1 MKERNTNKTTEE
13 KLRKPISQE
22 QFKPLKKGADLLTK
36 ALEEKIAS
44 CTPEE
49 EAQALL
55 MEKIHLQF
63 LEELSYFHRR
73 REIRLEEDAADKLQE
88 LLSKNPTRSGKLW
101 LVFRY
106 YKRLALWMGNHPK
119 QATYYINTYCDMI
132 AQSARHSISL
142 YEKKVLPLAVLD
154 LINSDFFHVPTY
166 LVEGLDGVYFEHQ
179 TPLEISQ
186 QLQPIIN
193 LDPKEEYPIARKMQ
207 RKFIIHVGGTNTGK
221 TYGSIQRLAAVPRGY
236 YLAPL
241 RLLALEVQETLKEK
255 GVDCG
260 MITGEEQ
267 DLAPTNT
274 HIASTVEK
282 INLSSPVDVAVLD
295 ECQMIADH
303 DRGYAWTRAI
313 LGCPAKEIH
322 CCVAPE
328 GLDILKNVITYSG
341 SPYEVEEHQRLVP
354 LQYLDTPIPLEEAQS
369 GDAFVAFSRR
379 EVLRIAHLLADS
391 GIKASVIYGGLPYK
405 ARKLQ
410 MEQFLQGKTSVIV
423 ATDAIGMGLNLPI
436 RRVIFTDKEKFDGKS
451 TRALTSPEVKQ
462 IGGRAG
468 RFGKYDKGFLTS
480 TSRMNSVK
488 RQFLATS
495 PSHKQ
500 ARLGFSEQILEL
512 DYELDA
518 VLDAWRKTE
527 TVEPF
532 IKTDVSRHIKMIALL
547 RENRFKLTKQ
557 EIFRAIN
564 IPFNEDNY
572 ELLDLFIEYLR
583 LYQQKAT
590 VLPMPKFTPS
600 SRSGRGTLE
609 DYELHDKELD
619 LYYSFSSM
627 FRYDYDADALAQG
640 KEETSLQIN
649 QLLMDDMVQHPDR
662 GAKYVQKKKSGQ
674 QGKGASHYHKGG
686 GKKGSRK
693 R

>member
-1 MKERNTNKTTEE
+1 MANRRIEVKQRA
-13 KLRKPISQE
+13 
-22 QFKPLKKGADLLTK
+22 PLPEALEKGAEILTQ
-36 ALEEKIAS
+36 AVTERIAS
-44 CTPEE
+44 FTGEE
-49 EAQALL
+49 EGLQIL
-55 MEKIHLQF
+55 MEKTHGQF
-63 LEELSYFHRR
+63 LAELPYFHRR
-73 REIRLEEDAADKLQE
+73 REIRFEEDALDKLHE
-88 LLSKNPTRSGKLW
+88 LMGKNPTRSGKLW
-101 LVFRY
+101 QVFRY
-106 YKRLALWMGNHPK
+106 YKRLAQWIGQHPK
-119 QATYYINTYCDMI
+119 QAVYFVETYCDMLE
-132 AQSARHSISL
+132 QGARLSISQ
-142 YEKKVLPLAVLD
+142 YEKKDVPLSLLAL
-154 LINSDFFHVPTY
+154 LNSDFFQVQTY
-166 LVEGLDGVYFEHQ
+166 LLEGLDAVYFEHQ

-193 LDPKEEYPIARKMQ
+193 IDPKEEYPVARKMD

-221 TYGSIQRLAAVPRGY
+221 TYGSIQRLASVPRGC

-267 DLAPTNT
+267 DLSASNT
-274 HIASTVEK
+274 HVASTVEK

-313 LGCPAKEIH
+313 LGCPAREIH

-328 GLDILKNVITYSG
+328 GLDILKTVITYSG
-341 SPYEVEEHQRLVP
+341 SSYEVEEHQRLVP

-379 EVLRIAHLLADS
+379 EVLRIAHVLADH
-391 GIKASVIYGGLPYK
+391 GMKASVIYGGLPYK

-410 MEQFLQGKTSVIV
+410 MEQFAQGKTTVIV

-436 RRVIFTDKEKFDGKS
+436 RRVIFTDNEKFDGKS
-451 TRALTSPEVKQ
+451 TRALSSPEVKQ

-480 TSRMNSVK
+480 TSRMNAVK
-488 RQFLATS
+488 KQFLATS

-500 ARLGFSEQILEL
+500 ARLGFSEQILDL

-527 TVEPF
+527 TVQPF
-532 IKTDVSRHIKMIALL
+532 IKTDVSRHIKMIVLL
-547 RENRFKLTKQ
+547 REQHFKLSKQ
-557 EIFRAIN
+557 ELFRAIN
-564 IPFNEDNY
+564 IPFNEDKY
-572 ELLDLFIEYLR
+572 ELLDLFLEYLR
-583 LYQQKAT
+583 LYQQKANT
-590 VLPMPKFTPS
+590 LPMPKFSTS
-600 SRSGRGTLE
+600 QYGGVGSLE
-609 DYELHDKELD
+609 DYELFDKELD

-627 FRYDYDADALAQG
+627 FRYPYDEQALAEG
-640 KEETSLQIN
+640 KEQTSLQIN
-649 QLLMDDMVQHPDR
+649 QLLMEDMIQHPDR
-662 GAKYVQKKKSGQ
+662 GQKKK
-674 QGKGASHYHKGG
+674 
-686 GKKGSRK
+686 KKGRSKHGGSGKPYRK
-693 R
+693 K